1 MNTEFNLLKGE
12 KVIQE
17 IKPNRGLF
25 WYFLFSASLIFIL
38 MFLFMAVPVIMY
50 LIVLFGLLIGPFI
63 FLFGLI
69 LLSTLFASIPAK
81 LKYDKRMYWITNQR
95 IIVKRGF
102 VGYRIN
108 SIPLERISDVLI
120 SKNFLENL
128 FNSNSIHIQ
137 TLAGQY
143 TPTAG
148 HGSEGDLLA
157 IPNPESTQQL
167 ILELIREKRKTE
179 KIFF

>member
-25 WYFLFSASLIFIL
+25 WYFLVSGSLIFIL
-38 MFLFMAVPVIMY
+38 IFFFMSVPVFMY
-50 LIVLFGLLIGPFI
+50 SIVLFGLMGPFL
-63 FLFGLI
+63 FLFGSI
-69 LLSTLFASIPAK
+69 LLSTLFALIPAK
-81 LKYDKRMYWITNQR
+81 LKYGKRMYWITNQR

-120 SKNFLENL
+120 SKSFLENL
-128 FNSNSIHIQ
+128 FDSNSIHIQ

-157 IPNPESTQQL
+157 VPNPESIQQL

-179 KIFF
+179 KISF